1 MKHFLLLA
9 SVLIAMPAW
18 ARTLTPAEALQRAQG
33 DGPAKVA
40 AAQPKSRL
48 VKTGYTARQQ
58 PAYYIFD
65 NAGDKGYMVLSAD
78 DVAMPVL
85 GYSATG
91 TINPDDMPENLRGW
105 LENYAA
111 EIAWAAEREASGNYI
126 AKDLTKET
134 AASKRATWAN
144 IAPLCATK
152 WNQSEPYDLYTPEI
166 TYRGAN
172 IKAATG
178 CVATAMAQLMKY
190 YNYPAKGKGS
200 VSYTWTKYSD
210 FNNTAQGAP
219 STNVAMKMDFS
230 SVTFDWSNMLDVYND
245 GGYNDAQADAVAT
258 LMKACGYSVEMSYGP
273 ESGASTAEVADA
285 LKTYFGYDSN
295 TRFYTRAYYDIDAW
309 EEMLYNNLKNV
320 GPIQYSGRN
329 DYGGHSFIVDGYAGN
344 GYFHLNWGWG
354 GMSDGDFL
362 ITALDPDAQGVGGSL
377 AGYNSNQGAILGAQ
391 PAGASIPKIVPFQM
405 AIYGGGMTPKIA
417 NSKLTIAGPFTNNGG
432 VGDLVRVAMQ
442 FCSYNDDALV
452 ATAVCT
458 SISGWPAS
466 IYSGLNAIS
475 ATIPSSLP
483 AGIYKVYPVAST
495 NGGATYQKAIAQI
508 GYPNYVLLQ
517 KKDDGSYVTGAED
530 PAVIA
535 FENVTMNT
543 PVYYGMGFQV
553 EAKAVNDYDTEVI
566 QSAAPAFLIKD
577 KDGIW
582 NVIAYAQTQVVDL
595 RAGDTMSLT
604 LDLSVLRRASSYV
617 AGAECYFAFVDEEN
631 GFILSDP
638 VAVTVQAAPTNTVMK
653 SYDEGNELTIL
664 NADNVVLDDFRIDY
678 KIGCVSGYYNYPL
691 YLLIFNANGQGNLD
705 ILATPMCYI
714 TAGSWADASNVKVET
729 PTASLEVGK
738 QYMAALFSRK
748 GNSIDAQLT
757 YGKRF
762 TVGALTNSS
771 VSDIRAEGS
780 DSSVKASLVDGILSV
795 TAGSDIR
802 SIDVYDLSGARVAT
816 SAASTADLTG
826 ASDGVYVVKVTTAA
840 GAATLKL
847 MK

>member
-48 VKTGYTARQQ
+48 VKTGYTAKQQ

-65 NAGDKGYMVLSAD
+65 NAGDKGYMILAAD

-134 AASKRATWAN
+134 AASKRDTWAH

-190 YNYPAKGKGS
+190 HNYPAKGKGS

-210 FNNTAQGAP
+210 FSNTAEGAP

-230 SVTFDWSNMLDVYND
+230 SVTFDWANMLNVYTD

-295 TRFYTRAYYDIDAW
+295 TRFYTRAYYDLDAW

-417 NSKLTIAGPFTNNGG
+417 NSKLTITGPFTNNGG

-466 IYSGLNAIS
+466 IYSGLNTIS

-517 KKDDGSYVTGAED
+517 KKADGTYVTVAED
-530 PAVIA
+530 PAVIE
-535 FENVTMNT
+535 FIDVTMNT

-553 EAKAVNDYDTEVI
+553 EAKAVNDNDTEVI
-566 QSAAPAFLIKD
+566 QSASPAFLIQSAQ
-577 KDGIW
+577 GW

-604 LDLSVLRRASSYV
+604 FDLSVLRRASSYV
-617 AGAECYFAFVDEEN
+617 AGAECYFAFVDEQN
-631 GFILSDP
+631 GFILSEP
-638 VAVTVQAAPTNTVMK
+638 VAVTVQEAPTTTTLKCSASGFSVV
-653 SYDEGNELTIL
+653 D
-664 NADNVVLDDFRIDY
+664 ADNVSLDNFRVNYRVYCQEGYYADPLYVLLYNEDL
-678 KIGCVSGYYNYPL
+678 SGYNIDRL
-691 YLLIFNANGQGNLD
+691 M
-705 ILATPMCYI
+705 TPTCYV
-714 TAGSWADASNVKVET
+714 TASNWAEASNLKLGT
-729 PTASLEVGK
+729 PTALEVGK
-738 QYMAALFSRK
+738 RYAAVLFYMK
-748 GNSIDAQLT
+748 NNGIKQLSNAT
-757 YGKRF
+757 YF
-762 TVGALTNSS
+762 TVGSANSS
-771 VSDIRAEGS
+771 LADIRAEGS
-780 DSSVKASLVDGILSV
+780 DSSVKASLAGGILSV

-816 SAASTADLTG
+816 STTATADLTG

-840 GAATLKL
+840 GATTLKL